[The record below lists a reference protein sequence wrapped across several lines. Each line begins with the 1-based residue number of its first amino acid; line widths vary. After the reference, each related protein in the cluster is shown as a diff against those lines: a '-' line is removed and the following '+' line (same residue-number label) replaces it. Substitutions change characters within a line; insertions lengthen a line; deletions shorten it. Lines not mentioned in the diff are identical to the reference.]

1 MYRQGDVLLLPI
13 KAMPKRV
20 TPVQREHGRVVLAQ
34 GEATGHAHAIK
45 NARAT
50 LFRDP
55 GTSDVFMHVGGNA
68 SVALEHEEHDSIDVP
83 PGLYQIIRQREY
95 SPGTLRDVA
104 D

>member
-1 MYRQGDVLLLPI
+1 MFRQGDVLLVPI

-20 TPVQREHGRVVLAQ
+20 TAVQRESGRAVLAH

-45 NARAT
+45 DSRAA

-55 GTSDVFMHVGGNA
+55 DMNVFMQVGGNA
-68 SVALEHEEHDSIDVP
+68 SVALEHEEHDPIPVP
-83 PGLYQIIRQREY
+83 PGSYRVIRQREY
-95 SPGTLRDVA
+95 TPGASRDVA